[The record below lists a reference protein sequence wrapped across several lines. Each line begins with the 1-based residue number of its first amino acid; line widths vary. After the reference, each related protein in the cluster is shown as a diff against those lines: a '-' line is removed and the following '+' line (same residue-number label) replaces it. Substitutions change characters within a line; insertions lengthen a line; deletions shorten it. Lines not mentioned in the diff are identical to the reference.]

1 MIDKRTSN
9 LWRGIAILIVIASHY
24 AGWMYVEPVH
34 QAAHDIVSTFGP
46 YGVDIFFLL
55 SGYGLSK
62 SADKNGISISFVLR
76 RIFSIYVPY
85 LLIMIGINI
94 YIDGFSDI
102 DMSGW
107 IKLLTGYDYW
117 YMNILFTFYILF
129 MIIWKLKEWIRLP
142 LITIAVIAVTVIMFN
157 IGRADFWELSN
168 SAFLIGIYAATIEK
182 KWPDKMKKGLIHG
195 FSIAISLVCFV
206 ICTKMMI
213 ASQGLADNSAFV
225 WELVS
230 ELFFT
235 TLVCSLC
242 YITPK
247 IGWILPLIGSQSMYI
262 YLLHQTLFWAL
273 TFKFDEMSYFKGTV
287 IVGLISITAATLI
300 GFIYNKIYSLFVK
313 KR

>member
-1 MIDKRTSN
+1 MISKRVSN

-34 QAAHDIVSTFGP
+34 QAAHDIISTFGP

-55 SGYGLSK
+55 SGYGLTK
-62 SADKNGISISFVLR
+62 SAAKKGITLSFVLR

-85 LLIMIGINI
+85 LLIVTGINL

-102 DMSGW
+102 DASGW
-107 IKLLTGYDYW
+107 FKFFTGYDYW
-117 YMNILFTFYILF
+117 YMNILFIFYILF
-129 MIIWKLKEWIRLP
+129 MIIWKLKEVLRLP
-142 LITIAVIAVTVIMFN
+142 LMTVAVIAVTVIMFN

-182 KWPDKMKKGLIHG
+182 KWPDKMKNKLIHTAV
-195 FSIAISLVCFV
+195 ILVSLVCFI

-213 ASQGLADNSAFV
+213 DSYGMTDNSAFI

-230 ELFFT
+230 DIFFT
-235 TLVCSLC
+235 LLICGLC
-242 YITPK
+242 YLTPN
-247 IGWILPLIGSQSMYI
+247 IGWVLPAVGSQSMYI

-273 TFKFDEMSYFKGTV
+273 TFKFDEMSYFKSTV
-287 IVGLISITAATLI
+287 IVGLISIAAAMLI